1 MSQNYLVLV
10 FFTFCYIIIDVGL
23 QMVNAEVMLHMRQ
36 QREKMRRSKN
46 RQRAADNTLEK
57 TVYSNVASKCL
68 FVLSVFSGRLCVL
81 AGSWT
86 GPTGD
91 RQPEQP
97 SEDCAGRQALRR
109 QPHDGLGLAVQR
121 RTQALWNQQNDRGFR
136 QRALNNNCIN

>member
-57 TVYSNVASKCL
+57 TVYSNVATDGFAFSQAPGQDRLVIDNLSNRLKTALADKL
-68 FVLSVFSGRLCVL
+68 F
-81 AGSWT
+81 AGNLMMDS
-86 GPTGD
+86 D
-91 RQPEQP
+91 
-97 SEDCAGRQALRR
+97 
-109 QPHDGLGLAVQR
+109 
-121 RTQALWNQQNDRGFR
+121 
-136 QRALNNNCIN
+136 